1 MKYVNFLFL
10 LITMAAANAND
21 EVQNLKVDGNLV
33 TFTAGTGTSEPV
45 LACENEETTHLWG
58 FSLDSAS
65 GKAMYSMLVTAI
77 ASNRGVSVS
86 TANDCV
92 DDSGIE
98 RAQSIELGSI
108 IDSESIQQSPTF
120 DIVAYGEHRSGK
132 CYSLLNSK
140 SPSGKLYLD
149 VYTTLSGYRVC
160 QCVEGTVSVKTT
172 AKEHHDYQFQCVL
185 PKE

>member
-10 LITMAAANAND
+10 LITMAASNAND

-45 LACENEETTHLWG
+45 LACVTEETTHLWG

-77 ASNRGVSVS
+77 ASNRGVNVS

-98 RAQSIELGSI
+98 RAQSIELGAVFKNVTTEATSKF
-108 IDSESIQQSPTF
+108 E
-120 DIVAYGEHRSGK
+120 IVAYGSFLGGG
-132 CYSLLNSK
+132 CYSSLNSK
-140 SPSGKLYLD
+140 SENGISYLNL
-149 VYTTLSGYRVC
+149 YTT
-160 QCVEGTVSVKTT
+160 
-172 AKEHHDYQFQCVL
+172 
-185 PKE
+185 